1 MLSTARVT
9 GARKEVETLKKERAA
24 LISQRYAA
32 KRNKL
37 LLLLKNTHMTAK
49 EIDFSLEKKVE
60 EVDFRSEI
68 RSLKRRITRVKALAS
83 QRTELVLR
91 VKFVL
96 KAKSMED
103 LEVLIANAESAA
115 RVLEKW
121 MEMKLLMMERA

>member
-49 EIDFSLEKKVE
+49 EIDFSLEKKGKVY
-60 EVDFRSEI
+60 
-68 RSLKRRITRVKALAS
+68 SL
-83 QRTELVLR
+83 
-91 VKFVL
+91 
-96 KAKSMED
+96 
-103 LEVLIANAESAA
+103 
-115 RVLEKW
+115 
-121 MEMKLLMMERA
+121 